1 MGIIDLIAGIFKPA
15 ADLVDNLHT
24 STEEKLTLQKEMQR
38 IQAEFQSRVLEYETK
53 LMEAQSKAIVAEAS
67 SSSWL
72 AANWRPISM
81 LTFLTLVVLDSFGW
95 LATPLNDDAWLLLQ
109 IGLGGYVAGRSLEKV
124 VGQYSKGGKPE
135 EAKG

>member
-15 ADLVDNLHT
+15 AELVDNLHT

-38 IQAEFQSRVLEYETK
+38 IQAEFQAKVLEYETR
-53 LMEAQSKAIVAEAS
+53 LMEAQASVIRAEAMS
-67 SSSWL
+67 TSWL
-72 AANWRPISM
+72 AANWRPITM
-81 LTFLTLVVLDSFGW
+81 LSFLSLIILDSMNL
-95 LATPLNDDAWLLLQ
+95 LAQHLNDDAWLLLQ

-124 VGQYSKGGKPE
+124 VGNYKGGKAD